1 MNALIITKAILLLQP
16 EGETWRFSVTG
27 NTTDSETFSEN
38 IKWEGDIA
46 KCTWEEAQS
55 KMTEAEAGMNTIA
68 AQLGRKK
75 AYETE
80 SDQLFF
86 KEQRGEIPAGTWNAK
101 IAEIKTRF
109 PKPK

>member
-1 MNALIITKAILLLQP
+1 MNTLIITKAILLLQP
-16 EGETWRFSVTG
+16 EGELWRFSVTG
-27 NTTDSETFSEN
+27 NVTDSATFLEN
-38 IKWEGDIA
+38 ITWEDGTV

-55 KMTEAEAGMNTIA
+55 KITEAEVDHNTTA
-68 AQLGRKK
+68 VQVRRKK

-101 IAEIKTRF
+101 ISEIKTRF
-109 PKPK
+109 PKG